1 MTTLLAPLKV
11 AALSLLLIAGLAA
24 CKTDSTETPEADARE
39 ETSEPATVENTPSTP
54 LEQYAEGEL
63 RNVDLTA
70 KTFMLRETS
79 GLERKFNFSDTT
91 RVTGIPNTQGL
102 SGKQG
107 SRARV
112 GYLTQGDLNSATW
125 IEIVTP
131 IEPAQ
136 K

>member
-1 MTTLLAPLKV
+1 MNRLLAPLKA

-24 CKTDSTETPEADARE
+24 CKTDSTETPEADAQK
-39 ETSEPATVENTPSTP
+39 ETSRPATVDNTPSTP
-54 LEQYAEGEL
+54 LEQYSEGEL

-70 KTFMLRETS
+70 KTFMLREI
-79 GLERKFNFSDTT
+79 GGIDRKFTFSDTT

-102 SGKQG
+102 TGKQG

-112 GYLTQGDLNSATW
+112 GYLMQGDLNSATW
-125 IEIVTP
+125 IEIVSS
-131 IEPAQ
+131 EPQ